1 MRDGLQ
7 RASGPVAVFTEGVEH
22 RAPVGTVPHRVLS
35 IDGGGLKGVMP
46 AAFLA
51 QIEEVTEQRIVD
63 HFDLVVGTSTGGIVA
78 LGIGLGLP
86 CREIVRFYRQHGP
99 KVFGQAAPTRTRR
112 WMDSVGRGMR
122 GLVTS
127 KHRPDPL
134 LAALRDV
141 FGERRLGESA
151 TRLVIP
157 AWNSDTRHP
166 CLFKTAHHPRFEVDY
181 ARLAADIAMATAA
194 APTYLPAHS
203 LDGVS
208 FLDGGIWANNPAIVA
223 AVESV
228 SVLGWAPE
236 STRML
241 SLGCTDEML
250 ILPEKI
256 GLVGGLR
263 IGVDML
269 MQGQA
274 LAAQRTAEVLLGGGG
289 AAPSSICRVD
299 VPVAPGFAK
308 LDDATRMEKLEGLGR
323 TQAREWLPRIR
334 TGFLSGPKHPFVPCR
349 EVHSAEE
356 GVP

>member
-1 MRDGLQ
+1 M
-7 RASGPVAVFTEGVEH
+7 PV
-22 RAPVGTVPHRVLS
+22 
-35 IDGGGLKGVMP
+35 
-46 AAFLA
+46 AFLA
-51 QIEEVTEQRIVD
+51 QIEEATEQRIVD
-63 HFDLVVGTSTGGIVA
+63 HFDLVVGTSTGGIIA

-86 CREIVRFYRQHGP
+86 CREIVQFYRQYGP

-112 WMDSVGRGMR
+112 WMDAVRRSMR

-127 KHRPDPL
+127 RHRPDPL

-166 CLFKTAHHPRFEVDY
+166 CLFKTAHHPRFELDY
-181 ARLAADIAMATAA
+181 ASPVVDIAMATAA
-194 APTYLPAHS
+194 APIYLPAHS
-203 LDGVS
+203 VDGVS
-208 FLDGGIWANNPAIVA
+208 FVDGGTWANNPATVA

-236 STRML
+236 NTRML

-250 ILPEKI
+250 IWPEKM
-256 GLVGGLR
+256 GLVGGLLN
-263 IGVDML
+263 GVAML

-289 AAPSSICRVD
+289 AAPNPICRVD

-323 TQAREWLPRIR
+323 TQAREWLPRVR
-334 TGFLSGPKHPFVPCR
+334 EEFLSEPKHPFVPCR
-349 EVHSAEE
+349 EVPSAEE
-356 GVP
+356 GAP